1 MMTHII
7 IDTANM
13 FFRARH
19 VVKGDLDT
27 KVGMSMHIFLNSIK
41 KCVNDFDGTHVVLC
55 LEGRSWRKDV
65 YEPYKKNRKA
75 VRDAL
80 TPKEVE
86 EDKVF
91 WESFDDL
98 NTFLKDRTN
107 CTVLQHPTLEAD
119 DLIAGWIK
127 LHPDYKHVIVSSD
140 SDFYQLL
147 NNNVTQYNGITNQ
160 HIKVD
165 GVYDDKGNPVI
176 DKKTGYH
183 KQIGDPDY
191 LLFEKCIRGDTSDN
205 IFSAYP
211 GARLKGS
218 RNKTGITEAFNDR
231 VTGGFDY
238 NNFMLQRWV
247 DHEEQEHRVID
258 DFERNKILIDLTAQ
272 PDEIKEESKRIISEA
287 VNKDP
292 VPQVG
297 IHFMK
302 FCAKWNLQRMSEA
315 PNDYAEF
322 LNGQL

>member
-91 WESFDDL
+91 WEAFDDL

-107 CTVLQHPTLEAD
+107 CTVLRHPT
-119 DLIAGWIK
+119 
-127 LHPDYKHVIVSSD
+127 
-140 SDFYQLL
+140 
-147 NNNVTQYNGITNQ
+147 
-160 HIKVD
+160 
-165 GVYDDKGNPVI
+165 
-176 DKKTGYH
+176 
-183 KQIGDPDY
+183 
-191 LLFEKCIRGDTSDN
+191 
-205 IFSAYP
+205 
-211 GARLKGS
+211 
-218 RNKTGITEAFNDR
+218 
-231 VTGGFDY
+231 
-238 NNFMLQRWV
+238 
-247 DHEEQEHRVID
+247 
-258 DFERNKILIDLTAQ
+258 
-272 PDEIKEESKRIISEA
+272 
-287 VNKDP
+287 
-292 VPQVG
+292 
-297 IHFMK
+297 
-302 FCAKWNLQRMSEA
+302 
-315 PNDYAEF
+315 
-322 LNGQL
+322 